1 MLLYDISVHM
11 YFPNTMHT
19 PGYDVEMLT
28 KPAITAKIEE
38 GDTPITPANAAKALL
53 KGENTHLCLRP
64 VTKKRSEN
72 LCI

>member
-1 MLLYDISVHM
+1 MLLYDISVRM

-28 KPAITAKIEE
+28 KLAITAKIE

-53 KGENTHLCLRP
+53 KGENAPSVSSEHLVL
-64 VTKKRSEN
+64 
-72 LCI
+72 

>member
-28 KPAITAKIEE
+28 KPGITAKIEE
-38 GDTPITPANAAKALL
+38 GDTPVTPGNAAKALL
-53 KGENTHLCLRP
+53 KGEFSCRTCARQL
-64 VTKKRSEN
+64 
-72 LCI
+72 IA